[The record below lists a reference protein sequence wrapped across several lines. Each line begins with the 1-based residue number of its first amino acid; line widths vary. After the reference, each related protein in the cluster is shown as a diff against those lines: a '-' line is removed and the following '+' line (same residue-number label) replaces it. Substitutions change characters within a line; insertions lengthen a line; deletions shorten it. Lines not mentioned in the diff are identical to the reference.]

1 MLGKNT
7 SHHKFLALLCAN
19 QQHRATVMVLR
30 SVRPSVRPSVVDPSS
45 VHPVFSETVKR
56 INAKF
61 NRKLPV
67 HHTPRPFCCF
77 DFYKFYFF
85 KFIFLWYVLVFTNMG
100 PYGRKKYKAT
110 FPLKIHI
117 RLPPPPKK
125 ISCILLQRFSTKVV
139 EIIVT
144 FETLNFES
152 FSFVGR
158 LTW

>member
-30 SVRPSVRPSVVDPSS
+30 SVRPSVRPSSIRHPYILFFQKPSS
-45 VHPVFSETVKR
+45 ESTPNLTESYRFTIPPDHFVVLIFTNFTFLSLFFCDMFSFSLTWDHMGGKSTR
-56 INAKF
+56 
-61 NRKLPV
+61 R
-67 HHTPRPFCCF
+67 H
-77 DFYKFYFF
+77 
-85 KFIFLWYVLVFTNMG
+85 FLW
-100 PYGRKKYKAT
+100 KYT
-110 FPLKIHI
+110 SDY
-117 RLPPPPKK
+117 PPPPKK